1 MNTIDTNNLSYEE
14 LLQISKTINEFI
26 NFLEKEKDTVDNE

>member
-1 MNTIDTNNLSYEE
+1 MNNIDTNNLSYEE

-26 NFLEKEKDTVDNE
+26 NFLEKEKDTIDNE

>member
-1 MNTIDTNNLSYEE
+1 MNNIDTNNLSYEE

>member
-1 MNTIDTNNLSYEE
+1 MNNIDTNNLSYEE
-14 LLQISKTINEFI
+14 LLQINKTINEFI